1 MYSSTEKIIKDLWHD
16 YALEKYITI
25 GSGREKELLTL
36 IVKAEEE
43 LRPTLSPRQTE
54 LLEEI
59 IEHLHDMSSLFSE
72 KAFKAGIRFASAYLI
87 EALGN
92 EEAP

>member
-1 MYSSTEKIIKDLWHD
+1 METTLKDLWHD

-43 LRPTLSPRQTE
+43 LRTTLSPRQTE

-72 KAFKAGIRFASAYLI
+72 TAFTAGIRFATSYLL

-92 EEAP
+92 DENP